1 MNLKKRLTAAA
12 GVFLSLC
19 VAAGCGA
26 GAAGAPG
33 AAASG
38 SPPSSAAA
46 EPAVPEP
53 APAPEPEPDNSWTLD
68 APENHG
74 MDPAV
79 LTRLHEA
86 LAGSSVYAMVTAK
99 DGVLIDEY
107 YGEGYDETSVFP
119 LHSCSKSFTGAL
131 VGIAIDEGLFGGVDD
146 PLSDYLPQA
155 AEPEDARKR
164 QITLRHLLTHTSG
177 LEWYE
182 WGGGQSNWAEFQ
194 SAPDWVAY
202 ILGRRLTAEPGA
214 AFNYSTGNTHLLSA
228 ALQQAAGKSL
238 LEYGREKLFEPL
250 GMDSVVWRADPQGVT
265 DGGNG
270 ISMTARDA
278 ARFGQLYLEGGVW
291 NGRRLIPA
299 DWLAQSTA
307 AQNNGAGDGTGGY
320 GYQWWVRSFGEG
332 GYDTYYAFGAW
343 GQYVFVVPELDLVTV
358 IASHY
363 PQNSYAPRPFFTD
376 YVLAAYDGRRP
387 E

>member
-46 EPAVPEP
+46 EPA
-53 APAPEPEPDNSWTLD
+53 APEPRPSPNRSLTTAGRATRRKITGW
-68 APENHG
+68 
-74 MDPAV
+74 DPAV

-86 LAGSSVYAMVTAK
+86 LEGSSVHAMVTAK

-202 ILGRRLTAEPGA
+202 ILGRRLTAEPGRGLQLQHRKHPPA
-214 AFNYSTGNTHLLSA
+214 LRGPSA
-228 ALQQAAGKSL
+228 
-238 LEYGREKLFEPL
+238 
-250 GMDSVVWRADPQGVT
+250 
-265 DGGNG
+265 
-270 ISMTARDA
+270 
-278 ARFGQLYLEGGVW
+278 
-291 NGRRLIPA
+291 GRR
-299 DWLAQSTA
+299 QKS
-307 AQNNGAGDGTGGY
+307 AGI
-320 GYQWWVRSFGEG
+320 RAGE
-332 GYDTYYAFGAW
+332 A
-343 GQYVFVVPELDLVTV
+343 L
-358 IASHY
+358 
-363 PQNSYAPRPFFTD
+363 
-376 YVLAAYDGRRP
+376 
-387 E
+387 

>member
-1 MNLKKRLTAAA
+1 MKKLAFLLAVLLALT
-12 GVFLSLC
+12 SC
-19 VAAGCGA
+19 T
-26 GAAGAPG
+26 G
-33 AAASG
+33 AAASR
-38 SPPSSAAA
+38 SAA
-46 EPAVPEP
+46 EESRPAASAPLEPEP
-53 APAPEPEPDNSWTLD
+53 ASVSEPEPAEPEPEPDNGWTLD

-79 LTRLHEA
+79 FARLHEA
-86 LAGSSVYAMVTAK
+86 LTDSSVYAMVTAK

-131 VGIAIDEGLFGGVDD
+131 VGIAIEQGILGGVDD
-146 PLSDYLPQA
+146 PLSDYLPQM
-155 AEPEDARKR
+155 AELEDVRKG

-194 SAPDWVAY
+194 SAPDWVDY

-214 AFNYSTGNTHLLSA
+214 VFNYSTGNTHLLSA

-238 LEYGREKLFEPL
+238 LEYGRENLFEPL
-250 GMDSVVWRADPQGVT
+250 GMDSAAWRADPQGVT

-278 ARFGQLYLEGGVW
+278 ARFGQLYLEDGVW

-320 GYQWWVRSFGEG
+320 GYQWWVRSFGDG
-332 GYDTYYAFGAW
+332 GYDAYYAFGAW
-343 GQYVFVVPELDLVTV
+343 GQYIFVVPELDLVTV

-376 YVLAAYDGRRP
+376 YVLAAYDGRRS